1 MEEINKNNRYKEELN
16 SSLNIS
22 YHIRNKSACIKNIK
36 YEKVR

>member
-16 SSLNIS
+16 SSSNIS
-22 YHIRNKSACIKNIK
+22 SYIRNKSASIKKIK